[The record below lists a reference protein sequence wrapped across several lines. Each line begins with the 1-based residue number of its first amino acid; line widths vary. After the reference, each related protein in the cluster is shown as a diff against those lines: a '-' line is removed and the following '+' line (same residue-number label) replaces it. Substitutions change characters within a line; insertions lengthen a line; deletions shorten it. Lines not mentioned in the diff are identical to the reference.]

1 MAMATGKLPKTRPV
15 GMGSDTARAKE
26 AIELKQKDLINKRKD
41 YYFKIKFKDIKGL
54 VGSVGNLDEETELK
68 ADEKQIKNYTTR
80 Q

>member
-15 GMGSDTARAKE
+15 GMGSDTIRAKG
-26 AIELKQKDLINKRKD
+26 AIELKEKDVINIRKD
-41 YYFKIKFKDIKGL
+41 FYFKIKFKDLKGL

-68 ADEKQIKNYTTR
+68 VDKKQIKNYTTR